1 MFTNK
6 DTFKISR
13 TGQAQ
18 KSTAVQIVA
27 LSSSVLSRVVYTAET
42 QTLTVT
48 FTSGRTYRYTGV
60 PVHMFE
66 ALRQSP
72 SVGRYFNEYIRG
84 VYACE
89 EIK

>member
-1 MFTNK
+1 MLDNK
-6 DTFKISR
+6 DVFKINR
-13 TGQAQ
+13 AGQAQ
-18 KSTAVQIVA
+18 KSTSVQIVA
-27 LSSSVLSRVVYTAET
+27 LSSSVLSRAVYAAET

-48 FTSGRTYRYTGV
+48 FTSGRTYRYKAV
-60 PVHMFE
+60 PVWMFE

-72 SVGRYFNEYIRG
+72 SVGRYFNDHIRG